1 MFKLKELPYETN
13 ALEPVISKELLELHY
28 GKHHATYTKNF
39 NIAIEEYGLE
49 DKSLDEIFAHISDY
63 PKEVENHGGGYF
75 NHQFFWE
82 SMAPVGS
89 DDTRMGERMVELINK
104 SFGSF
109 ENLQKEFE
117 KQAVSL
123 FGSG

>member
-1 MFKLKELPYETN
+1 MFKLKELPYNFN
-13 ALEPVISKELLELHY
+13 ALEPIISKELLELHY
-28 GKHHATYTKNF
+28 TKHHQAYTDNF
-39 NIAIEEYGLE
+39 NIAVEKNELE
-49 DKSLDEIFAHISDY
+49 GRSLEEIFSNISQY
-63 PKEVENHGGGYF
+63 PKAIENHGGGYF

-89 DDTRMGERMVELINK
+89 DDNRMGERMVELINK

-109 ENLQKEFE
+109 EKFQEEFE
-117 KQAVSL
+117 KAAVGL